1 MQGLTNARGKAMTNP
16 IEKISTVYQETVA
29 ELRKC
34 TWPGWNELADS
45 TVVVISSVVVLSVFV
60 GLTDWVVR
68 ALIQLL
74 TVGR

>member
-1 MQGLTNARGKAMTNP
+1 MINP
-16 IEKISTVYQETVA
+16 IEKITAVYHDTVA

-34 TWPGWNELADS
+34 TWPSWNELVES
-45 TVVVISSVVVLSVFV
+45 TVVVMASLVIMAAFV
-60 GLTDWVVR
+60 GATDWVVR

>member
-1 MQGLTNARGKAMTNP
+1 MVNP
-16 IEKISTVYQETVA
+16 IEKITAVYHDTVA

-34 TWPGWNELADS
+34 TWPGWNELVES
-45 TVVVISSVVVLSVFV
+45 TVVVIASLVIMAAFV
-60 GLTDWVVR
+60 GATDWVVR

>member
-1 MQGLTNARGKAMTNP
+1 MINP
-16 IEKISTVYQETVA
+16 IEKITTVYHDTVA

-34 TWPGWNELADS
+34 TWPGWNELTES
-45 TVVVISSVVVLSVFV
+45 TMVVIASVAIMAVFV
-60 GLTDWVVR
+60 GVTDWVVR

>member
-1 MQGLTNARGKAMTNP
+1 MINP
-16 IEKISTVYQETVA
+16 IEKITAVYHDTVS

-34 TWPGWNELADS
+34 TWPGWNELVES
-45 TVVVISSVVVLSVFV
+45 TVVVMASLVIMAAFV
-60 GLTDWVVR
+60 GATDWVVR